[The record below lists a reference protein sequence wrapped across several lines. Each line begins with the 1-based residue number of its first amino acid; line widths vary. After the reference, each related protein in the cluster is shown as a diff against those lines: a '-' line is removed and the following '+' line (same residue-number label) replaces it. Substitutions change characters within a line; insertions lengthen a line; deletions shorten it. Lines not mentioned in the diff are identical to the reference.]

1 MSQTKKVLIVE
12 DRPEIRKLLTM
23 VMSSAPCE
31 IHEAE
36 DGESGLMLARALRPD
51 LMLLDVMMPGR
62 LDGFAVCRV
71 IKSTPGLAGI
81 KVVMVTAMAQE
92 GDRARGA
99 EAGADDYL
107 IKPFTVS
114 GLRQVVQKWLGQ

>member
-1 MSQTKKVLIVE
+1 MTSIKKILVVE
-12 DRPEIRKLLTM
+12 DRPEIRKLIAM
-23 VMSSAPCE
+23 IMSGTPCE

-36 DGESGLMLARALRPD
+36 DGESGLALARSLHPD

-62 LDGFAVCRV
+62 LDGFSVCRV

-92 GDRARGA
+92 SDRARGA
-99 EAGADDYL
+99 AAGADDYL
-107 IKPFTVS
+107 VKPFTVV
-114 GLRQVVQKWLGQ
+114 GLRKVLQKWLGI